1 MVMAGLDPAIHDFP
15 PCRKT
20 WMAGTSPAMTVVGL
34 TPTSIPA
41 LPLTKSTDP
50 ACYRS
55 KKLEED
61 YPMAARTKP
70 PFRADV
76 VGSLLRTAPL
86 KEARAK
92 RDKGAMTAAELKAVE
107 DREVEKIIAK
117 QAQVGLKLATDGE
130 FRRSWWHFDFY
141 DMLDGVEIEELD
153 HGIQFQGV
161 QTRPRTP
168 RIKGKLGFSQH
179 PMLEHF
185 KFLKAHTRV
194 TPKMCIP
201 SPATLHFRLEP
212 DAIRTK
218 EYADRDAIFDDLAKT
233 YKQAIRGFHDA
244 GCRYLQFDD
253 TAWAYLCSQAELKKA
268 RDRGLNA
275 DRLQQDYARVINQAL
290 EGKPADMT
298 ITTHV
303 CRGNFRSTWISEGGY
318 EPVAETMLGKLN
330 YDGYFLEYDSA
341 RAGGFEPLRFL
352 PKGNK
357 IVVLGLVTTKS
368 GTLEKK
374 DDVKRRIDEA
384 TKFVSLDQLC
394 LSPQCGFA
402 STEEGNVLAEEE
414 EWAKLRMVVELAD
427 EVWG

>member
-1 MVMAGLDPAIHDFP
+1 M
-15 PCRKT
+15 
-20 WMAGTSPAMTVVGL
+20 S
-34 TPTSIPA
+34 
-41 LPLTKSTDP
+41 
-50 ACYRS
+50 RS
-55 KKLEED
+55 
-61 YPMAARTKP
+61 KP

-92 RDKGAMTAAELKAVE
+92 RERSEISAAQLTEVE
-107 DREVEKIIAK
+107 DREIENIIKK
-117 QAQVGLKLATDGE
+117 QEEIGLKLATDGE

-141 DMLDGVEIEELD
+141 GALDGVEIYELD

-161 QTRPRTP
+161 QTKPRSI
-168 RIKGKLGFSQH
+168 RIKGKLGFSNH

-185 KFLKAHTRV
+185 KFLKAHTRAV
-194 TPKMCIP
+194 PKMCIP

-212 DAIRTK
+212 DAVDPRI
-218 EYADRDAIFDDLAKT
+218 YSDRNAIFDALANT
-233 YKQAIRGFHDA
+233 YRQAIRGFYDA

-268 RDRGLNA
+268 RDRGLDA
-275 DRLQQDYARVINQAL
+275 DRLQQDYARAINAAL
-290 EGKPADMT
+290 EGKPADMV

-318 EPVAETMLGKLN
+318 EPVAEVMLGKLN
-330 YDGYFLEYDSA
+330 YDGYFLEYDTA

-357 IVVLGLVTTKS
+357 IVVLGLITTKS

-374 DDVKRRIDEA
+374 DDIKRRIDEA
-384 TKFVSLDQLC
+384 TKFASLDQLC

-402 STEEGNVLAEEE
+402 STEEGNVLAEDEQ
-414 EWAKLRMVVELAD
+414 WAKLRTVVELAD

>member
-1 MVMAGLDPAIHDFP
+1 
-15 PCRKT
+15 
-20 WMAGTSPAMTVVGL
+20 
-34 TPTSIPA
+34 
-41 LPLTKSTDP
+41 
-50 ACYRS
+50 
-55 KKLEED
+55 
-61 YPMAARTKP
+61 MAARAKP

-76 VGSLLRTAPL
+76 VGSILRTAPL

-92 RDKGAMTAAELKAVE
+92 RNKGEITAAQLKEVE
-107 DREVEKIIAK
+107 DREVDKIIKK
-117 QAQVGLKLATDGE
+117 QEEVGLKMATDGE

-141 DMLDGVEIEELD
+141 GMLDGVEIHEID

-161 QTRPRTP
+161 QTKHLSP
-168 RIKGKLGFSQH
+168 RITGKLGFSNSH

-185 KFLKAHTRV
+185 RFLKSHSHV

-201 SPATLHFRLEP
+201 SPATMHFRLEP
-212 DAIRTK
+212 NAIATK

-233 YKQAIRGFHDA
+233 YRQAIKGFYDA
-244 GCRYLQFDD
+244 GCRYLQIDD

-275 DRLQQDYARVINQAL
+275 DRLARDYANVINGAL

-298 ITTHV
+298 VTTHV

-318 EPVAETMLGKLN
+318 EPVAEVLLGQLN
-330 YDGYFLEYDSA
+330 YDGYFLEYDTA

-357 IVVLGLVTTKS
+357 IVVLGLITSKS
-368 GTLEKK
+368 GKLENKS
-374 DDVKRRIDEA
+374 DVKRRIEEA
-384 TKFVSLDQLC
+384 TKYAGLDQLC

-414 EWAKLRMVVELAD
+414 QWAKLRMVVELAE
-427 EVWG
+427 EVWR